1 MQIELQAY
9 QGKINIPLLN
19 DIVGFVL
26 DTVEATQTQRAA
38 LYRRCP
44 LLHNQESKFQE
55 KYQFL
60 YLGELLERYE
70 ERFGM
75 SKQDLRSIA
84 LALGFTKDFTSGEM
98 FVGNQKENFLRK
110 IQQSADSDLY
120 LNAALYLLGEGQSGA
135 TERELKLTGISYNS
149 TEDLFFVL
157 GLFPDQEKAFIHFK
171 PQLLRLLGLKRTMPI
186 IGNMTAWNWLIT
198 WLAPK
203 LKVYRGKDMAL
214 FRALCALSTSFV
226 KPDGKSYST
235 LLNQG
240 YTPLEI
246 AYGNMLTVLHQTAF
260 GVLRADSIT
269 SEKIAINLFKQVL
282 GCSDSFS
289 AEVYEQLSWIYR
301 FFEHFKIK
309 CNGCSRLLQTLEDGT
324 TIQNPDT
331 FIWFS
336 KQSYVQHQVFQGFD
350 IMDRKWDPLA
360 KALEPEQY
368 RSLFDLCLQE
378 SMTQE
383 EVRQRLDRYS
393 SLAGEKYTDFYW
405 ENGYGNHFGL
415 LVNKSILDLW
425 SLFQN
430 SLDNAGNVSKRA
442 MLNNIHRYVE
452 KLSTKQAYQFYE
464 KFFAVYG
471 AAGLEKYFGYE
482 HRDFCS
488 ALTTRDGYSS
498 GPFQLSLYRDFL
510 DEKEH
515 RKLLS
520 WLEEYIFV
528 YRPEDYLL
536 LITAILQDDF
546 ASCLFNAEEQRKL
559 FDLVATRPD
568 ISFDTLN
575 GLKRK
580 YLTES
585 ELQADQEAK
594 DAARRAAEEQK
605 QAALVQS
612 IRDKYAELVD
622 GSFASVVKFLDQYK
636 YSWRDER
643 PIAHRTVRENLDKLL
658 EAQSYKLTGEE
669 AVQFLHVCNK
679 LVQEKTLSFNS
690 VQEYISKIKE
700 VVEHGT

>member
-1 MQIELQAY
+1 MQIELKSY
-9 QGKINIPLLN
+9 QEKINIPLLN

-26 DTVEATQTQRAA
+26 DTAEATQTQRAA

-44 LLHNQESKFQE
+44 LLHNQENQFQE

-75 SKQDLRSIA
+75 SKQDLRSIS
-84 LALGFTKDFTSGEM
+84 LALGFTKDLTTGEM
-98 FVGNQKENFLRK
+98 FVGNQRENFLRK
-110 IQQSADSDLY
+110 VQQCADSDLY

-135 TERELKLTGISYNS
+135 TERELKLTNASYNS
-149 TEDLFFVL
+149 TEDLLFVL
-157 GLFPDQEKAFIHFK
+157 GLFQDQEKAFLHFK

-186 IGNMTAWNWLIT
+186 IGNMSAWNWFIT
-198 WLAPK
+198 WLAPN
-203 LKVYRGKDMAL
+203 LKAARGKEMAL
-214 FRALCALSTSFV
+214 LRALCALSTSFV

-235 LLNQG
+235 ILNLG

-246 AYGNMLTVLHQTAF
+246 AYGNMLTVLHQTAPR
-260 GVLRADSIT
+260 VLLPTSIT
-269 SEKIAINLFKQVL
+269 AEKIAVNLFHEVL

-289 AEVYEQLSWIYR
+289 AEVYEQLSQIYR
-301 FFEHFKIK
+301 LFEYFKIK

-350 IMDRKWDPLA
+350 IMDSKWDALA

-415 LVNKSILDLW
+415 LVNKGILDLW

-430 SLDNAGNVSKRA
+430 SLDEAGNVSKRA

-488 ALTTRDGYSS
+488 ALTTRNGYSS
-498 GPFQLSLYRDFL
+498 GPFRLSLVRDFL
-510 DEKEH
+510 DENEH
-515 RKLLS
+515 RKLLV
-520 WLEEYIFV
+520 WLEDYIFV

-536 LITAILQDDF
+536 LITAILQDEF
-546 ASCLFNAEEQRKL
+546 TSCLFNAEEQRKL

-568 ISFDTLN
+568 ISIDTLN

-605 QAALVQS
+605 RAALVQG
-612 IRDKYAELVD
+612 IRDKYTELVD
-622 GSFASVVKFLDQYK
+622 GSFASVVKFLKEYR
-636 YSWRDER
+636 YSWSDER
-643 PIAHRTVRENLDKLL
+643 PIACQIARENLDKLL
-658 EAQSYKLTGEE
+658 EDTSYELDSKE
-669 AVQFLHVCNK
+669 ASRFLYVCNK
-679 LVQEKTLSFNS
+679 LVKENTLSFNS